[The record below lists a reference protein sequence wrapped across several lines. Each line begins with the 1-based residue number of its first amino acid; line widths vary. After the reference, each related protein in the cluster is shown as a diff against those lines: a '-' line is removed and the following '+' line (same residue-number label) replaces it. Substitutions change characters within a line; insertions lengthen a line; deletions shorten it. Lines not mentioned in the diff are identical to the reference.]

1 MDALLEP
8 YGIRVDAN
16 TALRAVP
23 HERALHPAEPLVAD
37 GVLTTALAAAL
48 GRCADRKAGAGGAD
62 AWAASRP
69 STAAPRRP
77 STAGA
82 LLSKTW
88 VSLMVKGAEA
98 GPMGRVQTRCI
109 EQMLPVCI
117 LAASTASAGC
127 HSLKGRFAQGNTAA
141 VHGAQASCTCA

>member
-1 MDALLEP
+1 MSARGAHGTRAAAGSNMNALLEP
-8 YGIRVDAN
+8 YGISIDAN

-48 GRCADRKAGAGGAD
+48 GQCANNKDGAGGVGAG
-62 AWAASRP
+62 ATSRP

-82 LLSKTW
+82 LLSRTRL
-88 VSLMVKGAEA
+88 SLLVKGAKA
-98 GPMGRVQTRCI
+98 GPMGRVQTC
-109 EQMLPVCI
+109 
-117 LAASTASAGC
+117 
-127 HSLKGRFAQGNTAA
+127 
-141 VHGAQASCTCA
+141 